1 MASGFDVV
9 VSRINRTLTVGSLL
23 GIGNT
28 TPICGGVCFGGGGGV
43 PSQAQ
48 SVSVPSSAKTLS
60 HSGRI
65 CESVQQT
72 QFEPKTREAF
82 LDLIKTG
89 STKVLDTHEL
99 SLSTCCQITNGVN
112 AKHLQRLASTNRKV

>member
-1 MASGFDVV
+1 MASDFDVV

-28 TPICGGVCFGGGGGV
+28 TPVCGGVCFGGGGV

-72 QFEPKTREAF
+72 QFEPKAREAF

-99 SLSTCCQITNGVN
+99 SLSTRCQITNSVN